1 MEFPLCQFDF
11 LGYRF
16 QPRLAKSRTGALF
29 VGFLPAISPE
39 AATAIRQTVRRWRLH
54 CWHSVEL
61 ADVARQINPVLH
73 GWIHYYGRFH
83 RSALYAVF
91 DTLDQYL
98 ERWLRRKYLR
108 VKFKLRRASD
118 LLDKIRQRAPGLF
131 AHWTLAL
138 NGGQ

>member
-1 MEFPLCQFDF
+1 MVSKKPLMSRSNTQA
-11 LGYRF
+11 YR
-16 QPRLAKSRTGALF
+16 QQRSR
-29 VGFLPAISPE
+29 
-39 AATAIRQTVRRWRLH
+39 ATAIRQTVRRWRLH
-54 CWHSVEL
+54 CRHTVEL
-61 ADVARQINPVLH
+61 VDVARQINPVLH
-73 GWIHYYGRFH
+73 GWINYYGRFH

-108 VKFKLRRASD
+108 VKFKLRRASE
-118 LLDKIRQRAPGLF
+118 LLDKIRQRAPALF